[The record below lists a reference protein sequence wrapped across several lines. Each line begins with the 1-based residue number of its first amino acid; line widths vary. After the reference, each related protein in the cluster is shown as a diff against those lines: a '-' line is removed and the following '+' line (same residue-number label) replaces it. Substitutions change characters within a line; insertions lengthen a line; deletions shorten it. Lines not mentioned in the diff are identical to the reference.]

1 MERPRVVMVFGW
13 QGKLEEVSGYSD
25 SDWAGCRR
33 TAKSTS
39 GGVLMWGGH
48 CLKSWSSTQKNI
60 TLSSGEAELVAAVK
74 MSAELIGMTQLAHDW
89 GMDVEGRLYVD
100 SEAAIGV
107 VSRRGNGRLRHV
119 RVGMLWIQEL
129 VEEGGIQV
137 SKVLG
142 TENPADAM
150 TKYLPASKMEG
161 YMTQMSQAYRG
172 GRAEAGLKL
181 ES

>member
-1 MERPRVVMVFGW
+1 M
-13 QGKLEEVSGYSD
+13 EEVSGYSD
-25 SDWAGCRR
+25 SNWAGCRR

-39 GGVLMWGGH
+39 GGVLVRGGH

-74 MSAELIGMTQLAHDW
+74 MSTELIGITQLAHDW
-89 GMDVEGRLYVD
+89 EMEVEGRLYVD

-107 VSRRGNGRLRHV
+107 VNRRGNGKLRHV
-119 RVGMLWIQEL
+119 RVGMLWIQER
-129 VEEGGIQV
+129 VEEGGLAI

-150 TKYLPASKMEG
+150 TKYLPGTKMEV
-161 YMTQMSQAYRG
+161 YMERMSQSYRG
-172 GRAEAGLKL
+172 GRAEASLRL
-181 ES
+181 